1 MRNTYHSTLI
11 ILTYVSFAFLY
22 AHTRTHARTHTH
34 MHAHTQSLAVIPVQ
48 WKDWLLL
55 LCCLSRVALIPL
67 LLLSVSPSPTHPTV
81 KSLVYAGVL
90 VSLLGVTGG
99 YFGTMA
105 MVLAPGQVPR
115 VAREVAGW

>member
-1 MRNTYHSTLI
+1 MR
-11 ILTYVSFAFLY
+11 
-22 AHTRTHARTHTH
+22 AHTRTHTCVRTHTH
-34 MHAHTQSLAVIPVQ
+34 AHARMHACTQSLAVIPVQ

-55 LCCLSRVALIPL
+55 LCCLSRVVLIPL
-67 LLLSVSPSPTHPTV
+67 LLLAVSPSPTHPTV

-90 VSLLGVTGG
+90 VSILGVTGG

-105 MVLAPGQVPR
+105 MVLAPGRVPR